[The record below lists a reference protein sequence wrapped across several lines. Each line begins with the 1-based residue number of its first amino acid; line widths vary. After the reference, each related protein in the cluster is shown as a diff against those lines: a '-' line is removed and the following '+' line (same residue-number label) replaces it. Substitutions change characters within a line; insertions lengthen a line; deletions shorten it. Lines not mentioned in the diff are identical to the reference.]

1 MLKRGAAAPF
11 LRRVVPPSREVDML
25 PPFIIEE
32 IRRREAERKRADDR
46 PRLELPLD
54 QPRPVVVSDERER
67 ERESERPGFVIID
80 VL

>member
-1 MLKRGAAAPF
+1 
-11 LRRVVPPSREVDML
+11 ML

-32 IRRREAERKRADDR
+32 IRRREADRKRADER

-54 QPRPVVVSDERER
+54 RPRPVIVADEREKD
-67 ERESERPGFVIID
+67 SERPGFVVID